1 LVALVFC
8 PQENLDAMKK
18 QLPQVRAFT
27 LIELLVVIAII
38 AVLAGLGQAA
48 YSSAVNKALTAA
60 EVSAARTLTS
70 AYQAAA
76 ADSGGRFML
85 AYDSEAKKVPNGRGG
100 NVMSHAGAGYPWRLA
115 PYFNYAIEDTLL
127 VSGNKQ
133 QIQETMS
140 FAPGSTMFDYALSR
154 FPSLGI
160 NRFFVGG
167 QNSPAGSE
175 AVRTTAQASQS
186 IIVFVSAGT
195 PEISGYEYVRAPGGN
210 WASATWADGA
220 DPGNFGH
227 VDPRHGGKAVVAFL
241 EGSTR
246 LMTIDELKDMRLW
259 SMRAA
264 KANDPNYSPGK

>member
-1 LVALVFC
+1 
-8 PQENLDAMKK
+8 MKK

-27 LIELLVVIAII
+27 LVELLVAVAII

-48 YSSAVNKALTAA
+48 YSNAVNKVLTAA
-60 EVSAARTLTS
+60 EVGAARTLTS

-100 NVMSHAGAGYPWRLA
+100 TVMSHAGAGYPWRLA

-133 QIQETMS
+133 QIQKTMN
-140 FAPGSTMFDYALSR
+140 FAPGSTMFDYAISR

-160 NRFFVGG
+160 NRAFVGG
-167 QNSPAGSE
+167 QNVKVQNSPADSE
-175 AVRTTAQASQS
+175 AVRTAAQASQS
-186 IIVFVSAGT
+186 IIAFVSAGT
-195 PEISGYEYVRAPGGN
+195 LEIAGYEYVRAPGGN
-210 WASATWADGA
+210 WAYAKWADGA

-227 VDPRHGGKAVVAFL
+227 VDPRHGGRAVVAFL
-241 EGSTR
+241 DGSTR

-259 SMRAA
+259 SIRAA
-264 KANDPNYSPGK
+264 QANDPNYSPGK